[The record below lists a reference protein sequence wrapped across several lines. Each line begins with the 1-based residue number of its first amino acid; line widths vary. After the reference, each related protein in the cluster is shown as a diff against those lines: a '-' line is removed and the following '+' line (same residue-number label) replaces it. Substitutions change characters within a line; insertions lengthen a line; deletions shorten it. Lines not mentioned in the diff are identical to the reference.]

1 MFIKTYNTINYVEDE
16 RIALI
21 TLNRPEVMNA
31 LNNEM
36 LDELESI
43 LKKIEGNDKLRV
55 VIITGQEKC
64 FCAGADIREIKKCTS
79 LLEVHNFSSKAQRVI
94 NFLEIL
100 TKPVIAAISGAA
112 LGGGCE
118 MSLACD
124 LRIAANNAVFGQPE
138 INIGIIPGAGGTQ
151 RLPRIIGLTKAKEL
165 LFTGGIIKADEAL
178 RIGLLNKIVPI
189 KDLMNEAKNM
199 ALMIAEKSPVAI
211 KITKMC
217 LTEGLQMNLSQTLA
231 YELRC
236 VEFLFSTEDQK
247 EGMNAF
253 IEKRKPQFRGR

>member
-1 MFIKTYNTINYVEDE
+1 MPYNTVNYVEDE
-16 RIALI
+16 GIALI
-21 TLNRPEVMNA
+21 TLNRPEAMNT

-36 LDELESI
+36 LDELESL
-43 LKKIEGNDKLRV
+43 LKRIEENDKLKV

-64 FCAGADIREIKKCTS
+64 FCAGADVREVRKCTT
-79 LLEVHNFSSKAQRVI
+79 LLEVHYFASKVQRVI

-100 TKPVIAAISGAA
+100 PKPVIAALSGVV
-112 LGGGCE
+112 LGGGFE
-118 MSLACD
+118 ISLASD
-124 LRIAANNAVFGQPE
+124 IRIAADNAIFGLPE

-178 RIGLLNKIVPI
+178 RIGLLNKVVPL
-189 KDLMNEAKNM
+189 KDLLNEAKNM
-199 ALMIAEKSPVAI
+199 ALMIAEKPPVAV
-211 KITKMC
+211 KMAKMC
-217 LTEGLQMNLSQTLA
+217 LINGLQMNLSQALN

-253 IEKRKPQFRGR
+253 IEKRKPQFKGR